1 MRCNM
6 TGGSTPWGTSGY
18 TTLSTNVPIHHHGD
32 TYPQPSL
39 YVQLGLHP
47 HPRLCPH
54 HPPPGGL
61 SVGCCFYEGL
71 GHWLGVGGSF
81 RSTLGSL
88 RPLSGLCP
96 LGKYQNF
103 LFSFTRTTCKIF
115 CEYFFNLFFNFF
127 QTFFQSYSY
136 MYIHVFPSFTWP
148 PRAQPKGGAL
158 SQLATGCVTCHA
170 CHGCVTDFRPILGI
184 PVEVTLLH
192 SLGLVYIF
200 PC

>member
-1 MRCNM
+1 M
-6 TGGSTPWGTSGY
+6 GGSTPWGTSGY

-103 LFSFTRTTCKIF
+103 FLFSF
-115 CEYFFNLFFNFF
+115 YFFFFLANF
-127 QTFFQSYSY
+127 
-136 MYIHVFPSFTWP
+136 
-148 PRAQPKGGAL
+148 
-158 SQLATGCVTCHA
+158 
-170 CHGCVTDFRPILGI
+170 
-184 PVEVTLLH
+184 
-192 SLGLVYIF
+192 
-200 PC
+200 